1 MRMTHWGVVGAL
13 TLGLAL
19 PAQAADKLRIGVV
32 NLQRA
37 VEESHEGKA
46 AEAELEGLKK
56 KLEDTLNRKLKD
68 FYEREKKLR
77 EAWQVLKEGERS
89 KRAQASQQEMEQL
102 QKEYAEAERELM
114 QRKTAVMMKISRKLN
129 KVIEGVAKSE
139 KFDYIFANAAVLWAP
154 RHVDLTNE
162 IIRLYDGAQGK

>member
-1 MRMTHWGVVGAL
+1 MRATHWGVVGAL
-13 TLGLAL
+13 TLALTL
-19 PAQAADKLRIGVV
+19 PAQAAEKLRIGVV

-37 VEESHEGKA
+37 VEESQEGKA
-46 AEAELEGLKK
+46 AEKELEGLKK

-77 EAWQVLKEGERS
+77 EAWAVLKEGERS

-129 KVIEGVAKSE
+129 TVIEGVAKRDSY
-139 KFDYIFANAAVLWAP
+139 DYIFANAAVLWAP

-162 IIRLYDGAQGK
+162 IIRLYNNAGGK

>member
-1 MRMTHWGVVGAL
+1 MRATHWGVVGAL
-13 TLGLAL
+13 TLALAL
-19 PAQAADKLRIGVV
+19 PAQAAEKLRIGVV

-37 VEESHEGKA
+37 VEESQEGKA
-46 AEAELEGLKK
+46 AEKELEGLKK

-77 EAWQVLKEGERS
+77 EAWQVLKEGERG

-129 KVIEGVAKSE
+129 TVIEGVAKRDSY
-139 KFDYIFANAAVLWAP
+139 DYIFANAAVLWAP

-162 IIRLYDGAQGK
+162 VIRLYNNAGGK